1 LLFLQENISEQDL
14 VFGGNPRLPRV
25 RPEGEQREYS
35 LFPLFF
41 PCLPRSI
48 IEMAPPPKNSR
59 ADERASNTAGVRGA
73 SDHW

>member
-1 LLFLQENISEQDL
+1 LLFLQEIISEQDL

-41 PCLPRSI
+41 PCFAAQHYR
-48 IEMAPPPKNSR
+48 NG
-59 ADERASNTAGVRGA
+59 TAAEKLAGRREGF
-73 SDHW
+73 